1 MKKSTVQ
8 DEALK
13 TASAIEELT
22 WQMRR
27 AVPIGH
33 DEEPL
38 SGSHLGVLRVVLSQ
52 PGLTVSQ
59 AADRLGMRLSNIS
72 TTLTALETKGLVSK
86 TLDPGDRRIVRLM
99 PTDAAEQA
107 LHRIEDRLAQMIA
120 QLPDKLR
127 EQLLAATP
135 ALYALTDVVH
145 ATWSQH
151 SHCP

>member
-1 MKKSTVQ
+1 MKKSTVP

-13 TASAIEELT
+13 AAAAIEELT

-72 TTLTALETKGLVSK
+72 TTLTALEAKGLVSK
-86 TLDPGDRRIVRLM
+86 TLDPGDRRIVRLV

-107 LHRIEDRLAQMIA
+107 LRRIEARLAQMITLLPQDLRQ
-120 QLPDKLR
+120 QLI
-127 EQLLAATP
+127 AATP
-135 ALYALTDVVH
+135 ALFALTDTVH
-145 ATWSQH
+145 TTWSQH